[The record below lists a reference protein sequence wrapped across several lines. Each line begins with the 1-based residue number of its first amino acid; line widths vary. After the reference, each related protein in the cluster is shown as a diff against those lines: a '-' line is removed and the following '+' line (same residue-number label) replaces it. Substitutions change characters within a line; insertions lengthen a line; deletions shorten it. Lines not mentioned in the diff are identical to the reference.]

1 MKILNNREFKN
12 AGWLISGKVA
22 QMVLSLAINM
32 LTARYLGPSNFG
44 LVGYGTSYVAFFMS
58 LCTLGINAV
67 IIKDF
72 VDHPDE
78 QGLALGTSIILRI
91 ASSFLSALMI
101 LGITSFLDA
110 GEPLTI
116 VVVSLCSIS
125 LVFHAFDTINYW
137 FQANYNSKIIAIA
150 TFVSYTGTSVYRL
163 VLLILKKNV
172 IWFALASSLDYII
185 LGVILLSVYKRSNG
199 PKLRF
204 SLSKGKQLL
213 SKSYHYIL
221 SGMMVAIYG
230 QTDKLMIK
238 QFLGEAEV
246 GYYAAAVSVC
256 TVWTFVLQAIIDS
269 VYPTIINLKDQKEA
283 FERKNRQLYA
293 IVFYVSLFVSLG
305 YLALGRL
312 LIVLLYGQ
320 DYIPA
325 VTPLRIITFYTAFS
339 YLGVA
344 RNVWIVSE
352 GKQKYLKYMY
362 LCAAISN
369 VILNALFIPAFGVS
383 GAAVASLITQIL
395 TSIGLPMCFKE
406 MRPNGRLMLEAII
419 LKNCFNTKE

>member
-1 MKILNNREFKN
+1 MKILNNREIKN
-12 AGWLISGKVA
+12 AGWLIAGKLA
-22 QMVLSLAINM
+22 QMLLSLAVSM

-44 LVGYGTSYVAFFMS
+44 LVGYGTSYVSFFMA
-58 LCTLGINAV
+58 LCTLGINSV

-72 VDHPDE
+72 ADYPDE
-78 QGLALGTSIILRI
+78 QGIALGTSIILRI
-91 ASSFLSALMI
+91 VSSFLSALMI
-101 LGITSFLDA
+101 LGITSVLDA
-110 GEPLTI
+110 GERLTI

-125 LVFHAFDTINYW
+125 LIFHAFDTINYW
-137 FQANYNSKIIAIA
+137 FQANYNSKVTAIA
-150 TFVSYTGTSVYRL
+150 AFVSYTATSLYRL
-163 VLLILKKNV
+163 ILLLLKKNV

-204 SLSKGKQLL
+204 SFSKGKQIL

-238 QFLGEAEV
+238 QFLGETEV

-256 TVWTFVLQAIIDS
+256 GMWTFVLQAIIDS

-283 FERKNRQLYA
+283 FDRKNRQLYA
-293 IVFYVSLFVSLG
+293 IVFYVSIFVSLG
-305 YLALGRL
+305 YLVFGQFLVNL
-312 LIVLLYGQ
+312 FYGEA
-320 DYIPA
+320 YLPA
-325 VTPLRIITFYTAFS
+325 VNVLKIITFYTSFS

-362 LCAAISN
+362 LCAAVSN
-369 VILNALFIPAFGVS
+369 IVLNAFLIPSFGVS
-383 GAAVASLITQIL
+383 GAAMASLITQML

-406 MRPNGRLMLEAII
+406 MRPNGKLMLEAII
-419 LKNCFNTKE
+419 FKNCFNTKE